1 MTAQNNNA
9 ATPRPTL
16 LTGVGMLVAVFVLS
30 ALWVVIGGTLHLH
43 SFFASFVFAW
53 YWGVMDRM
61 EFNRLAPAL
70 LGSLVGVALAWQLNY
85 LSAHYGAH
93 GLAVGVAII
102 AVAVFI
108 QFMQWAP
115 MLVNLGGML
124 LLSIL
129 TAPQFAHTDFMD
141 VGETIIGSAVYL
153 SVLVFIIKRI
163 MAARAKA

>member
-1 MTAQNNNA
+1 M
-9 ATPRPTL
+9 
-16 LTGVGMLVAVFVLS
+16 
-30 ALWVVIGGTLHLH
+30 
-43 SFFASFVFAW
+43 
-53 YWGVMDRM
+53 
-61 EFNRLAPAL
+61 
-70 LGSLVGVALAWQLNY
+70 
-85 LSAHYGAH
+85 
-93 GLAVGVAII
+93 AVGVAII